1 MVLLYL
7 FHISFNTFFFTS
19 ILLSSVCPWSVC
31 HLSLD
36 FRVFCV
42 IFSGYVFIANMVAN
56 VFVPSN
62 RFTSSQVLAYEKQQ
76 YLPCFS
82 QLVASLCLYGFMS
95 SSMVFLKA
103 MLFTRLRKYFSN
115 SFFAAVPGL
124 VFSKI

>member
-1 MVLLYL
+1 MFLLYL

-42 IFSGYVFIANMVAN
+42 MFSGYVFIANMVAK
-56 VFVPSN
+56 VFVPTN

-82 QLVASLCLYGFMS
+82 QLVASFMPLWIYVFFHGLS
-95 SSMVFLKA
+95 ESNVVHKIKKVFLKFI
-103 MLFTRLRKYFSN
+103 LFSC
-115 SFFAAVPGL
+115 SWPG
-124 VFSKI
+124 I